1 MARVQREPPDLL
13 PPPHPFYVIA
23 LVLLLAEL
31 AFILKG

>member
-1 MARVQREPPDLL
+1 MARVHREPPQLH

-23 LVLLLAEL
+23 LLLLLAEL